1 MPVSDDAPRT
11 SYRPLWG
18 FAFATG
24 AALVLALPG
33 LPPTGWLLAAL
44 VLVLAVC
51 WRLPRLAPLAALL
64 AGFALAVQSGH
75 DRLADR
81 LAPALEGQ
89 DLELRGR
96 VDGLPE
102 TGERSLRFDLRVL
115 HAPAGVPE
123 RLRLAWYE
131 PGSTLAAGACVDL
144 TVRLKRPRGLVNPGG
159 FDFERHATLLGIG
172 ATGYLVG
179 APRLVKEC
187 SRPGIDHLRATIAG
201 RIDAELPPG
210 RSRALVKALAIGDT
224 REIDEEGW
232 DLYRATGTT
241 HLIAISG
248 LHVGLAAAVG
258 GGLAWLL
265 WWIFPGLGL
274 RWPRPQGMALAA
286 LASAGV
292 YALIAGF
299 SLPTQ
304 RTFLTIAVMLAGVLT
319 RRELGWWTR
328 YSLALVAVLLIDPLA
343 PLGAGFWLSFGA
355 VAWLILAYSGRW
367 APQPW
372 WRLWLYPQLGLAVAL
387 LPLGI
392 AFFQQASLVA
402 PPVNLLA
409 VPYITFAVVPLLLG
423 ALLAWP
429 LAPLSEALWWA
440 AWWLLEGFDAALVPA
455 AAWPG
460 AWITLPTPGPFA
472 WLLALLGTLILLAPR
487 GLPWRWLGTFA
498 LLPLVFPAREAVP
511 HGTFVATVLDVG
523 QGQSV
528 LVRTARH
535 ALLIDTGPGF
545 AEGGDL
551 GDRVITPSLA
561 ALGVHRLDA
570 LIVSHAD
577 SDHDGGTG
585 TVRRRLPVDRFA
597 ISAPGPVEGAVPCV
611 AGTQWEW
618 DGVRIAILHPPEF
631 FPYLGNDS
639 SCVVRIEAPGGSML
653 VPGDAGEII
662 EQRLV
667 RERPEQLAA
676 DVLVAGH
683 HGSKSSSSA
692 GFLAAVDA
700 RHVVY
705 SMGYRNRFGFPRPE
719 VRERVQ
725 SLGAQEWMTAH
736 GGAIEVRVGHRLEL
750 AAMRDRRV
758 AWWRE
763 R

>member
-1 MPVSDDAPRT
+1 VNHDAPRIR
-11 SYRPLWG
+11 YRPLWG
-18 FAFATG
+18 FSFATG
-24 AALVLALPG
+24 AALVLALPT
-33 LPPTGWLLAAL
+33 LPPTTWLLVAL
-44 VLVLAVC
+44 SLLLTLC
-51 WRLPRLAPLAALL
+51 WRLPRLIPLAALL
-64 AGFALAVQSGH
+64 AGLTLAVHAGH
-75 DRLADR
+75 SRLADR
-81 LAPALEGQ
+81 LATELEGR

-96 VDGLPE
+96 IDSLPE
-102 TGERSLRFDLRVL
+102 ASERSLRFDLAVVD
-115 HAPAGVPE
+115 APEAVPG

-131 PGSTLAAGACVDL
+131 PGATLDPGACVDL

-172 ATGYLVG
+172 ATGYVVG
-179 APRLVKEC
+179 EPVVSDDCA
-187 SRPGIDHLRATIAG
+187 RPGIDGLRAAIST

-224 REIDEEGW
+224 REIDEAGW

-265 WWIFPGLGL
+265 WWLIPGLGL

-286 LASAGV
+286 LVSAGV
-292 YALIAGF
+292 YALLAGF

-409 VPYITFAVVPLLLG
+409 VPYITFGVVPLLLA
-423 ALLAWP
+423 ALLTWP
-429 LAPLSEALWWA
+429 LAPLSDALWKA

-455 AAWPG
+455 AALPG
-460 AWITLPTPGPFA
+460 SWITLPSPGPGA
-472 WLLALLGTLILLAPR
+472 WLLAILGTLLLLAPR
-487 GLPWRWLGTFA
+487 GLPWRWLGAFA
-498 LLPLVFPAREAVP
+498 LLPLAYPAREAIAP
-511 HGTFVATVLDVG
+511 GAFVATVLDVG

-528 LVRTARH
+528 LVRTHRH

-545 AEGGDL
+545 PEGGDL

-561 ALGVHRLDA
+561 ALGVNRLDR

-577 SDHDGGTG
+577 SDHHGGTG
-585 TVRRRLPVDRFA
+585 TVLRRLAVSRYT
-597 ISAPGPVEGAVPCV
+597 ISAPDPVSGADACL
-611 AGTQWEW
+611 AGEHWEW
-618 DGVRIAILHPPEF
+618 DGVRFGILHPPEF
-631 FPYLGNDS
+631 FPYLGNES
-639 SCVVRIEAPGGSML
+639 SCVVRIEAPGGSLL
-653 VPGDAGEII
+653 VPGDIGEII
-662 EQRLV
+662 EQRLL
-667 RERPEQLAA
+667 RERPEDLRA

-683 HGSKSSSSA
+683 HGSKSSSSTA
-692 GFLAAVDA
+692 FLAAVDPA
-700 RHVVY
+700 HVVY
-705 SMGYRNRFGFPRPE
+705 SMGYRNRFGFPREE
-719 VRERVQ
+719 VQERV
-725 SLGAQEWMTAH
+725 LTIGARQWQTAES
-736 GGAIEVRVGHRLEL
+736 GAVEIRVGEAAVEL
-750 AAMRDRRV
+750 NAARQRRK

-763 R
+763 P